1 MKIALSV
8 IIPQIPQSTKA
19 AQRAVS
25 HGNTTR
31 LRNIT
36 ACKGE
41 ELVACSKEVEA
52 FGDSEG
58 KSTGRLVPAPGH
70 SQRSHQYHSTNEQFF
85 VEKAYR
91 INSFI
96 VTQI

>member
-1 MKIALSV
+1 MKTALSV
-8 IIPQIPQSTKA
+8 MIPQIPQPTKA

-31 LRNIT
+31 LRNIP
-36 ACKGE
+36 ACKVE
-41 ELVACSKEVEA
+41 ELVACSEEVEA

-70 SQRSHQYHSTNEQFF
+70 SQQSHQYHSAN
-85 VEKAYR
+85 K
-91 INSFI
+91 
-96 VTQI
+96 